1 MADHLAQVTWY
12 LLDQVDVRLSEF
24 FNPINGNGWQSM
36 DEI

>member
-12 LLDQVDVRLSEF
+12 LLDQVDVCLSEF
-24 FNPINGNGWQSM
+24 FNLINGNGWKSM